1 MCRAEAVRLFLL
13 SQRGR
18 RLSDCGR
25 AAARGL
31 FCEVTKVPSQQQRW
45 LTLTKVILTLPLTK
59 TVAEPVRGHDEEH
72 LIGSAAISVNAEA
85 SLFLFQAVRSQF

>member
-1 MCRAEAVRLFLL
+1 MCRAEAVRIFPL

-18 RLSDCGR
+18 RFSDCGR
-25 AAARGL
+25 VAARGL
-31 FCEVTKVPSQQQRW
+31 SYKVTKVPSQQQRW
-45 LTLTKVILTLPLTK
+45 QAPTKAILTLPFTK
-59 TVAEPVRGHDEEH
+59 TVAEPVRGHYEEH